1 MAWYLILLL
10 AIAGIAAF
18 IVLVSLIIAW
28 VASHIITSPK
38 GINRLTFERAREI
51 QSGLGGVD
59 FDAYDKMDK
68 EPFAITRNGPKGH
81 RGREDGVRLAC
92 EFIPAPAPVGK
103 PAKCLI
109 RVHGFSQN
117 RMISVRF
124 LPVFQAMGYST
135 VIYDQRGF
143 GESGGFCSLGYY
155 EKHDLAAIVAWV
167 RQRLGPDTVIG
178 LHGES
183 LGAITI
189 LESLDVLDDIA
200 FAVPDSSC
208 ASAYSA
214 VTALTR
220 LPAFPV
226 LSIVNLWF
234 RLRCGFGLKEIRPI
248 DKVAASDVPLLF
260 LHGTKDRQLVCTESE
275 KLFAAAKN
283 PLSRMELFE
292 GSGHCMMHAEH
303 TERYERL
310 VREFVQSA
318 EARAAEKLTAEEA
331 RTHEAV

>member
-1 MAWYLILLL
+1 MAWYWILLL
-10 AIAGIAAF
+10 VIAGITAL
-18 IVLVSLIIAW
+18 IILVSLVIAI
-28 VASHIITSPK
+28 VAAHIVTKPK
-38 GINRLTFERAREI
+38 GINRLTVEWSREI
-51 QSGLGGVD
+51 QTGLGSVD
-59 FDAYDKMDK
+59 YDAYDQMEK
-68 EPFAITRNGPKGH
+68 EPFTITRG
-81 RGREDGVRLAC
+81 DVDIAC
-92 EFIPAPAPVGK
+92 EFIPALTPANK

-124 LPVFQAMGYST
+124 LPVFRAMGYST

-143 GESGGFCSLGYY
+143 GESGGVCTLGHN
-155 EKHDLAAIVAWV
+155 EKHDLAAIVKWV
-167 RQRLGPDTVIG
+167 RARLGPDTLIG

-189 LESLDVLDDIA
+189 LEALDVLDDIA
-200 FAVPDSSC
+200 FAVPDSGC

-214 VTALTR
+214 IQTLTH
-220 LPAFPV
+220 LPPFPI

-234 RLRCGFGLKEIRPI
+234 KLRYGFALKDVRPI

-260 LHGTKDRQLVCTESE
+260 LHGKNDGQLPYTESE

-283 PLSRMELFE
+283 PLSRLELFE

-310 VREFVQSA
+310 VRDFVESA
-318 EARAAEKLTAEEA
+318 EARAVEKLIAEKARLYETA
-331 RTHEAV
+331 